1 MTLNYSKLH
10 FLIMFSTKG
19 DNMAWHV
26 VYGSSFSAVQC
37 SGPHPG
43 PAAPVCRGGSRV
55 HSLDTTPWSRDKPYS
70 PGQHSNNKEHQ

>member
-37 SGPHPG
+37 SAVVPTLGRQRPCVG
-43 PAAPVCRGGSRV
+43 AGLESRHHAMV
-55 HSLDTTPWSRDKPYS
+55 T
-70 PGQHSNNKEHQ
+70 